1 MLCSLSGLDE
11 SMVTEIQA
19 LEKDLG
25 KTLLSFSCHDIQ
37 AAEVR
42 EEDLEKI
49 KALENKL
56 SVSLVAVK

>member
-1 MLCSLSGLDE
+1 MLCSLSRLDE
-11 SMVTEIQA
+11 AKVSEIQA

-37 AAEVR
+37 AAEIR

>member
-1 MLCSLSGLDE
+1 MLCSLSRLDE
-11 SMVTEIQA
+11 SKVTEIQA

-25 KTLLSFSCHDIQ
+25 KTLLSCHDIQ
-37 AAEVR
+37 AVEVR

>member
-1 MLCSLSGLDE
+1 MLCSLSRLDP
-11 SMVTEIQA
+11 STVTEIQA

-37 AAEVR
+37 VAEVR
-42 EEDLEKI
+42 EEDLAKI
-49 KALENKL
+49 NALEDKL